1 MLAAMHT
8 TSSIAL
14 AALLIAA
21 PALSQS
27 PAQTDRTAEVDR
39 IFSWATPGSPGCSV
53 AAAHKGA
60 RVVDRAYGLADI
72 ESRTPITPDTLFDAG
87 SVVKQFVAAAVL
99 VLAEDGRLSLTD
111 DIRKYIPELADTGHV
126 VTIDHLLT
134 HTSGVRDWTGIM
146 PLASGEPDAL
156 AITLR
161 QRGLNFAP
169 GDEWQYS
176 NGGYV
181 LVKELVARV
190 TGMPFGEYARTR
202 LFEPFGMTSTRYIV
216 DISPDMPQLAR
227 AYEKRGGEWRLDML
241 EGNARGGGGA
251 LLTTARD
258 LLTWSEAIREGRLGA
273 AVTARM
279 HEPARLNDGS
289 THDYGR
295 GVFLDDNGGGPVLW
309 HTGSAAG
316 YKSLVARFPAQQ
328 LSVAITCNAGEI
340 ADRTRFAAA
349 IFDLFAPGA
358 RSEREPAGAETAA
371 ASESPARPAPPA
383 QPDARYVPT
392 AEELAAFAGRYE
404 SDEVGAVFVVT
415 AGERG
420 LTVQLEHA
428 PERRLPLTAAARDT
442 FRIARMTMR
451 FERDGAGRSVA
462 LVYSNPVVRNIR
474 FVRVDDAAR

>member
-8 TSSIAL
+8 TSLTL

-21 PALSQS
+21 CAA
-27 PAQTDRTAEVDR
+27 AQTQTTTDRTAEVDR

-53 AAAHKGA
+53 AAAHNGA
-60 RVVDRAYGLADI
+60 RVIDRAYGLADLETQI
-72 ESRTPITPDTLFDAG
+72 PITPDTLFDAG
-87 SVVKQFVAAAVL
+87 SVVKQFVAASVL
-99 VLAEDGRLSLTD
+99 LLAEDGRLTLTD
-111 DIRKYIPELADTGHV
+111 DIRTHIPELPDPGHT

-134 HTSGVRDWTGIM
+134 HTSGVRDWTGIL

-169 GDEWQYS
+169 GSEWQYS

-181 LVKELVARV
+181 LAKELVARV
-190 TGMPFGEYARTR
+190 SGMPFGEFARTR
-202 LFEPFGMTSTRYIV
+202 LFEPFGMSSTRYVIDV
-216 DISPDMPQLAR
+216 ALDTPDLAR

-258 LLTWSEAIREGRLGA
+258 LLTWSEALREGRLGA
-273 AVTARM
+273 SVTAKM

-295 GVFLDDNGGGPVLW
+295 GVFLDSNGGGPVYW
-309 HTGSAAG
+309 HSGSAAG
-316 YKSLVARFPAQQ
+316 YKSLVARFPDQKM
-328 LSVAITCNAGEI
+328 SIAITCNAGET
-340 ADRTRFAAA
+340 ADRMRFASA
-349 IFDLFAPGA
+349 IFDLFVPGT
-358 RSEREPAGAETAA
+358 RPERE
-371 ASESPARPAPPA
+371 ASEDTADAAPAPAERPAPRA
-383 QPDARYVPT
+383 TTEERYAPT
-392 AEELAAFAGRYE
+392 AEELATFAGRYE
-404 SDEVGAVFVVT
+404 SDEVGAAFVVS

-442 FRIARMTMR
+442 FRISRMTMR
-451 FERDGAGRSVA
+451 FERDADGKVVA

-474 FVRVDDAAR
+474 FARIDEGAR